1 MTTVV
6 IYGCLDP
13 MTNELRYVGKTNI
26 KEGKTVEYSLKR
38 RLAQHCRNSG
48 RSYRECW
55 FQSLL
60 RKGVKPVIVAINEVD
75 TSIWQETEKFW
86 IDYFKL
92 LGCRLV
98 NTTDGGRGIE
108 GFRFNTESK
117 LKLAKISKERQ
128 NKPEAKIR
136 TSKQAI
142 LRWQDPDYRKIMSS
156 NTVVNKRVAG
166 IRVSRLRP
174 EYLIKVSVARKRAW
188 KENPQYWFT
197 DGIEERRFGKN
208 DIPSKGWIRGRL
220 QKRTDAA
227 KHSTSLTLKEFYS
240 NPESRLAHSERMR
253 IWWDKRRSISTSD

>member
-1 MTTVV
+1 
-6 IYGCLDP
+6 
-13 MTNELRYVGKTNI
+13 
-26 KEGKTVEYSLKR
+26 
-38 RLAQHCRNSG
+38 
-48 RSYRECW
+48 
-55 FQSLL
+55 
-60 RKGVKPVIVAINEVD
+60 
-75 TSIWQETEKFW
+75 
-86 IDYFKL
+86 
-92 LGCRLV
+92 
-98 NTTDGGRGIE
+98 
-108 GFRFNTESK
+108 
-117 LKLAKISKERQ
+117 
-128 NKPEAKIR
+128 
-136 TSKQAI
+136 
-142 LRWQDPDYRKIMSS
+142 MSS